1 MITPV
6 SKKQYIGLNTTLNLP
21 ADLRV
26 WFGLIATESL
36 TWNRYTEEQTV
47 HSVAPIPLPA
57 LAKRDNVV
65 LVNTPEPFICPVF
78 YHNNFF
84 VVEKGRKYA
93 ACVCDKGERPMQSR

>member
-1 MITPV
+1 MVTPV

-26 WFGLIATESL
+26 WFGLLATESL
-36 TWNRYTEEQTV
+36 TWNRYTEKQTV

-65 LVNTPEPFICPVF
+65 LVNTPGPFICPVF

-84 VVEKGRKYA
+84 VVEKDREYA